1 MDSIEM
7 HLMNYL
13 LCFATKQTDP
23 SVYLALERLNSQ
35 ENMDASQTTKIL
47 KRLIFLVQIKND
59 SKIINFAKRF
69 LTHTKVFEEIL
80 KNEKSLRKFM
90 NYIDIDKN
98 EKYLLLNYFLAEL
111 KKNFSKSY
119 LCQFIQNLNKYIIF
133 LIKRCNEIEEWKT
146 HFFLHI
152 LSLTF
157 HKNIQNTI
165 WSSALSD
172 KKKENSLLDFKT
184 YYEGIHQKYVMIY
197 FSYKSNHF
205 YTFYR
210 ILIFQKMILNSIMLQ
225 LNFLVISSIA

>member
-13 LCFATKQTDP
+13 LWCATKKADP

-35 ENMDASQTTKIL
+35 ENIDASQTTKIL
-47 KRLIFLVQIKND
+47 KRLIYLVQIKND

-69 LTHTKVFEEIL
+69 LTHTKIFEEIL
-80 KNEKSLRKFM
+80 KNEKTLRKFM
-90 NYIDIDKN
+90 NYIDKD
-98 EKYLLLNYFLAEL
+98 EKYLLLNYFLVEL
-111 KKNFSKSY
+111 KENFSKSY
-119 LCQFIQNLNKYIIF
+119 LCQFIENLNKYIIF
-133 LIKRCNEIEEWKT
+133 WIKRCNEIEEWKI

-157 HKNIQNTI
+157 HKNIQNTV
-165 WSSALSD
+165 WPCALSE

-184 YYEGIHQKYVMIY
+184 YYEGIHQKYVRIY
-197 FSYKSNHF
+197 FSYKFNPF

-225 LNFLVISSIA
+225 LNFLVIVSIA